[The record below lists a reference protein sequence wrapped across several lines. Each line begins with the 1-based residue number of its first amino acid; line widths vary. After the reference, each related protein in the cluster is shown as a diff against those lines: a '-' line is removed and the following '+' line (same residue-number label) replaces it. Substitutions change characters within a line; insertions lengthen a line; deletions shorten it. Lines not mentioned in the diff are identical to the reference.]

1 MSTQERRPAG
11 EVSPAPKP
19 AVSGDDRGRRTLE
32 EIEEWLV
39 RYLSRVLGIE
49 EKKISSTV
57 SFARYGLDSSAG
69 IALTSDLGDW
79 LGREID
85 PTINYSYPTIA
96 ALARHL
102 AG

>member
-1 MSTQERRPAG
+1 MSTQQQRPAG
-11 EVSPAPKP
+11 GERPEPA
-19 AVSGDDRGRRTLE
+19 AGGGAAGAERRTVE
-32 EIEEWLV
+32 EIEHWLV
-39 RYLSRVLGIE
+39 GYLSRVLAIE
-49 EKKISSTV
+49 EPKISTTT

-69 IALTSDLGDW
+69 IALTSDLSDW
-79 LGREID
+79 LGREVD

>member
-1 MSTQERRPAG
+1 VERRAADS
-11 EVSPAPKP
+11 ERV
-19 AVSGDDRGRRTLE
+19 E
-32 EIEEWLV
+32 EIEQWLV

-49 EKKISSTV
+49 EPKISATT

-69 IALTSDLGDW
+69 IALTSDLSDW